1 MSCPSLFTPPDL
13 LAAHASWGA
22 NCGPGAL
29 AAVLGVPVMGLR
41 TYFPKPWT
49 TPTVMQAALT
59 AHSRRFQVHQ
69 GFPTGDL
76 LGLAFVQFRG
86 TWDTAPERAQYRHTH
101 WVGQNRAGA
110 CLHVYDVNAGDAG
123 GWLSSDAWKALV
135 LAPLM
140 ARKQGASGLWRIRVT
155 LEVMR

>member
-1 MSCPSLFTPPDL
+1 MSCSSLYTPPDL
-13 LAAHASWGA
+13 LAAHATWGA

-41 TYFPKPWT
+41 PHFPKPWT

-59 AHSRRFQVHQ
+59 AKGRRFQLRQ
-69 GFPTGDL
+69 GFPAGDL

-86 TWDTAPERAQYRHTH
+86 TWDTAPERAQYRHAH
-101 WVGQNRAGA
+101 WIGLQRTGPDLV
-110 CLHVYDVNAGDAG
+110 VYDVNAGDAG
-123 GWLSSDAWKALV
+123 GWVSSEEWKEFV
-135 LAPLM
+135 LAPIL
-140 ARKQGASGLWRIRVT
+140 AQKRGASGLWRIRVT

>member
-1 MSCPSLFTPPDL
+1 MNGPPLFTPSDL
-13 LAAHASWGA
+13 LAANAAWGA

-41 TYFPKPWT
+41 PHFPKPWT

-59 AHSRRFQVHQ
+59 ATGRRFQLHQ
-69 GFPTGDL
+69 GFPAGDL

-101 WVGQNRAGA
+101 WVGLQRTG
-110 CLHVYDVNAGDAG
+110 VSVVIYDVNVGDAG
-123 GWLSSDAWKALV
+123 GWLPSEEWKASV
-135 LAPLM
+135 LASLM
-140 ARKQGASGLWRIRVT
+140 AGRRGASGLWRIRVT